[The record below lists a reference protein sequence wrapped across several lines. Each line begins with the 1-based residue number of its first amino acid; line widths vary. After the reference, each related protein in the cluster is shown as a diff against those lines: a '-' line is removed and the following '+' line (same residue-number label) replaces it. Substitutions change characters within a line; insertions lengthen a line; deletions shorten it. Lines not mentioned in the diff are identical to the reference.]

1 MWMVVPFTE
10 MGKGGGGAGKEWVGH
25 QEPRFGLVQF
35 ESLLDI
41 EVKMSKRQLD
51 LCLELSRK
59 VRAGAINLGAI
70 SVYMLL

>member
-1 MWMVVPFTE
+1 MVPFTE
-10 MGKGGGGAGKEWVGH
+10 MGKGRGGAGEEWVGH
-25 QEPRFGLVQF
+25 EEPRFGLVQC

-41 EVKMSKRQLD
+41 EVKMTRRQLD
-51 LCLELSRK
+51 PCLELSRK